1 MGIGTTCDGK
11 RLAIND
17 DADKK
22 LTVAENGNVGIKTDG
37 PNGNALLVNG
47 AIAGLDPIGIGTNE
61 PRAAVDFADAGQA
74 TTGLAANRMYM
85 VPPKVDTAQRAALQG
100 VVSGAVIYN
109 ISLNKLQ
116 VYVGSGAYNVAN
128 WQNLH

>member
-1 MGIGTTCDGK
+1 MGSAK
-11 RLAIND
+11 LAVNND
-17 DADKK
+17 ANKK
-22 LTVAENGNVGIKTDG
+22 FTITDSGNVGIKTDNL
-37 PNGNALLVNG
+37 NGNALFVNG
-47 AIAGLDPIGIGTNE
+47 AVAALDPIGIGTNE

-74 TTGLAANRMYM
+74 TTGLAANRMFM
-85 VPPKVDTAQRAALQG
+85 VPPKVDTSQRAALQG

-109 ISLNKLQ
+109 ISLSKLQ